1 MPTRPVTWDLDIPPE
16 SLLESPRPAPPPR
29 DVPSIDRLRASLM
42 GTRFEF
48 LKISAFAAFL
58 LGFVGVAVHGSQLN
72 NPDNPL
78 VANTSAAF
86 KGLAAT
92 VSNQTVSIRGETA
105 TLALAATRR
114 AEAALA
120 RTTAPTAHVL
130 AAQTARADQL
140 KNSAAHRGIE
150 GTSAAEVAALGAQH
164 LRRAHHHPAPVEV
177 AAAETSSDSQW
188 SGSLLDL
195 PNFVSAE
202 GSKAGHRILQVMQGG
217 AQSNAIAQTRGKRAH
232 AKSLAVRHHEAA
244 NPDSLTARDST
255 SFVAGMLAPD
265 RMVAA
270 MAALLLYLIFVV
282 VLVQIKGGLRA
293 FGDNHAAV

>member
-16 SLLESPRPAPPPR
+16 SLLEPPPPAPPPR

-58 LGFVGVAVHGSQLN
+58 LGFVGVAVHGSHLN
-72 NPDNPL
+72 NPDNPF

-105 TLALAATRR
+105 TLALAATHR

-120 RTTAPTAHVL
+120 RTTAPAAQVL
-130 AAQTARADQL
+130 AVQAADQL
-140 KNSAAHRGIE
+140 KNSAGPRGAE
-150 GTSAAEVAALGAQH
+150 AASLAEVAAPEPQQ

-177 AAAETSSDSQW
+177 AAAETSSDVQW

-202 GSKAGHRILQVMQGG
+202 GSKAGHRILEVMQGG
-217 AQSNAIAQTRGKRAH
+217 PQSNAVAQTHGKRAH

-244 NPDSLTARDST
+244 NPDSLAARDST
-255 SFVAGMLAPD
+255 SFLAGMLAPD
-265 RMVAA
+265 SMVAA

-293 FGDNHAAV
+293 FGDNHAAI